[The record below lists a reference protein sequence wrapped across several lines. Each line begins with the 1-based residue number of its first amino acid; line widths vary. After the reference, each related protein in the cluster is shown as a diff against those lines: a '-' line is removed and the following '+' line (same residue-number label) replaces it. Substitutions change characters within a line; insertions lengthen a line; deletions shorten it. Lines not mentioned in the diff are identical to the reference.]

1 MVSARAIPQGYNPQ
15 ATEPARNNSEEAKTS
30 IDDVDVDLYANSSS
44 SSLAMSSGKHSLG
57 TDDLESNLRSSSLAT
72 DAENRSTNTISNTNN
87 NNENADSDANLQT
100 SFPINSV
107 SESSIEDHS
116 LERTT
121 AIRNTESSTMNYY
134 PGANGDEDVNGD
146 VNGDVNANDSS
157 NTDMPMVAVTFLFI
171 IGYMMLSVVNAV
183 FQLNHFR
190 LVSMYGLTAIVILG
204 ALFFIN
210 WRRRDTTNLHTDV
223 HDDNDDDRGKFP
235 ADSYSFVALY
245 SPKTDPD
252 LFCFGLLVY
261 VFQASLFFLMISSVV
276 HPSLHST
283 GGVDNPDAEFDSSS
297 FAAFIP
303 SNVSPIVRAT
313 QIIAVLTFLIFP
325 EASFLDVS
333 TGISMF
339 PQLWKMYGN
348 EQVWCMAFACVL
360 RSIQGFM
367 AIFATVVLIMSS
379 SDVTQIVLSLI
390 AVNFISLLDDTA
402 FKSARAGTYGS
413 LLEKAAKRIENEPI
427 PSCSGLEH
435 KYPRYQLSVYVIG
448 VFMLVLLCFVIF
460 SQEDSDKWITRV
472 IQVKFGGS
480 EDIHL
485 YDGCYDVAL
494 DLSYNKRH
502 NYKLSSDDIR
512 VNQTQIGYCRDDRK
526 WVLFNSVLDNPCQAE
541 GNQLVAHSS
550 KTDSFDVST
559 SFGDTWYSGS
569 NEPLL
574 LVLEELRENPKDC
587 RSYLGDGICD
597 EFFNKP
603 VYEFDGGDCCATTC
617 SHLNCGKGGL
627 NYAPVFGTKIALDRF
642 PNCKD
647 PSMKPV
653 TIGLNSISISD
664 LETNPIVNFIC
675 DGNDVLSI
683 PVDQSIEDY
692 TETVMVPREGS
703 CMFKPEL
710 EVKGFEWELCYTVS
724 SEGTDIS
731 YEGCISWKRWIKENF
746 FVYNVFDQTTLSSNI
761 GELLRGSTSLILD
774 GSDFTGTFPS
784 EIGLLTEL
792 TELSLSGNTF
802 SGTIPSEIGFLTEL
816 NTLDVDWN
824 TFTGPLP
831 SEIGMLTKL
840 EMFHLYGNIFT
851 GTLPSEIGLMKK
863 FSSLDLYNN
872 AFTGTL
878 PSEIAMMT
886 NLNYMNLYDNAFTG
900 TIRSDIG
907 LMTRL
912 FYLNLHNNDF
922 TGTIPSEIGSMTKLY
937 TMRLAGNALTG
948 TIPSEIGLL
957 TGLDAL
963 DLTHNSD
970 FSGTLPSEMGLLTN
984 LLDSILDLG
993 GTKISGPVPEEIG
1006 VPVVN
1011 IWEGT
1016 GEAIE
1021 V

>member
-1 MVSARAIPQGYNPQ
+1 MVQSRTIPRGDDLLETTAAEATATASTATEAAQTNSKKDEAKNSDVNVDVDAADSGTHLLEEDFDPETINNAKPPPKSKAKKKKKKTQKKKNGLVTTPTSAIADDSKKAEAKSNPGLGANIDIDANPKSSFTMNSGTEADVENPYLESITTIPNASLEALKSKAEATKTPRSSKCKAKRTKKERK
-15 ATEPARNNSEEAKTS
+15 ATEPITTNFMIETLNMDFNLNENEDENDYANENMNANHSGNSDIPMITVTMFLILVSFALSVINDLKRINQFFALSIFLGISIVVLMILWIVKVGRRRNNANTHTS
-30 IDDVDVDLYANSSS
+30 ADDE
-44 SSLAMSSGKHSLG
+44 
-57 TDDLESNLRSSSLAT
+57 TR
-72 DAENRSTNTISNTNN
+72 
-87 NNENADSDANLQT
+87 
-100 SFPINSV
+100 
-107 SESSIEDHS
+107 
-116 LERTT
+116 
-121 AIRNTESSTMNYY
+121 
-134 PGANGDEDVNGD
+134 
-146 VNGDVNANDSS
+146 
-157 NTDMPMVAVTFLFI
+157 
-171 IGYMMLSVVNAV
+171 
-183 FQLNHFR
+183 
-190 LVSMYGLTAIVILG
+190 
-204 ALFFIN
+204 
-210 WRRRDTTNLHTDV
+210 
-223 HDDNDDDRGKFP
+223 KFP
-235 ADSYSFVALY
+235 TDCYSFVALY

-792 TELSLSGNTF
+792 TELSLCRWDCIEYFIVTNHVLIFLILSQLYLF
-802 SGTIPSEIGFLTEL
+802 SFCYKSYS
-816 NTLDVDWN
+816 W
-824 TFTGPLP
+824 
-831 SEIGMLTKL
+831 
-840 EMFHLYGNIFT
+840 
-851 GTLPSEIGLMKK
+851 
-863 FSSLDLYNN
+863 
-872 AFTGTL
+872 
-878 PSEIAMMT
+878 
-886 NLNYMNLYDNAFTG
+886 
-900 TIRSDIG
+900 
-907 LMTRL
+907 
-912 FYLNLHNNDF
+912 
-922 TGTIPSEIGSMTKLY
+922 
-937 TMRLAGNALTG
+937 
-948 TIPSEIGLL
+948 
-957 TGLDAL
+957 
-963 DLTHNSD
+963 
-970 FSGTLPSEMGLLTN
+970 
-984 LLDSILDLG
+984 
-993 GTKISGPVPEEIG
+993 
-1006 VPVVN
+1006 
-1011 IWEGT
+1011 
-1016 GEAIE
+1016 
-1021 V
+1021 